1 MKFVEAPSSDIA
13 FTGTV
18 KAIQSRLGSRKA
30 YARMEDKGG
39 FQTRITE
46 DLAAFVAEQN
56 SFFLATANDVGQPY
70 IQHRGG
76 PKGFLRVLSDTTLAF
91 ADYGGNRQYISIGNL
106 SDNAKVHLFLIDYV
120 HKQRIKIWGEATVVD
135 TDPGLLASLMPEGYE
150 ARPERAIVVR
160 VLAWDANCPQH
171 IPRKL
176 DAETVATALAE
187 RDRRIEELERRLRR
201 FEAEP
206 SAG

>member
-1 MKFVEAPSSDIA
+1 MKLVEIPSSDIA
-13 FTGTV
+13 FTDTIKG
-18 KAIQSRLGSRKA
+18 IQSRLGSRKA
-30 YARMEDKGG
+30 YARMEENGG
-39 FQTRITE
+39 FETRITE
-46 DLAAFVAEQN
+46 DLAAFVAEQD

-91 ADYGGNRQYISIGNL
+91 ADYRGNRQYISIGNI
-106 SDNAKVHLFLIDYV
+106 SDNAKVHLFLIDYTQ
-120 HKQRIKIWGEATVVD
+120 KQRIKIWGEASVVD
-135 TDPGLLASLMPEGYE
+135 TDPALLTRLMPEGYD

-176 DAETVATALAE
+176 DAEAVATSLAE
-187 RDRRIEELERRLRR
+187 RDRRIEDLERRLRR

-206 SAG
+206 SEG

>member
-1 MKFVEAPSSDIA
+1 
-13 FTGTV
+13 
-18 KAIQSRLGSRKA
+18 
-30 YARMEDKGG
+30 MEENGG
-39 FQTRITE
+39 FETRITE
-46 DLAAFVAEQN
+46 DLAAFVAEQD

-91 ADYGGNRQYISIGNL
+91 ADYRGNRQYISIGNI
-106 SDNAKVHLFLIDYV
+106 SDNAKVHLFLIDYTQ
-120 HKQRIKIWGEATVVD
+120 KQRIKIWGEASVVD
-135 TDPGLLASLMPEGYE
+135 TDPALLTRLMPEGYD

-176 DAETVATALAE
+176 DAEAVATALAE
-187 RDRRIEELERRLRR
+187 RDRRIADLERRLRR

-206 SAG
+206 SEG